1 LFAAGSEAAMI
12 EERAKKIKLL
22 ILDLD
27 GVLTDGRIIYDNFG
41 DEFKC
46 FNVQDGLGFSLLH
59 TSEIKAV
66 IITAKKSKSVLRR
79 AREMGVV
86 KVYQNVW
93 QKLKIYER
101 ILKKFKF
108 EDSEVCF
115 IGDDLI
121 DIPILKRVGLAVA
134 VANGVQEVKDCAHY
148 VTQREGGKGAAREVI
163 EFILKSQ
170 NLWSELI
177 EKHINIRGD

>member
-1 LFAAGSEAAMI
+1 ML

-22 ILDLD
+22 ILDVD

-59 TSEIKAV
+59 ASGIKTA
-66 IITAKKSKSVLRR
+66 IITAKKSKPVLRR

-86 KVYQNVW
+86 KVYQNAW
-93 QKLKIYER
+93 QKLKVYHR
-101 ILKKFKF
+101 LLKKFKLR
-108 EDSEVCF
+108 DCEVCF

-121 DIPILKRVGLAVA
+121 DVPILKRVGLAVA
-134 VANGVQEVKDCAHY
+134 VANGVKEVKDCAHY
-148 VTQREGGKGAAREVI
+148 VTKKEGGKGAAREVI
-163 EFILKSQ
+163 ELILKSQ
-170 NLWSELI
+170 NLWDGLL
-177 EKHINIRGD
+177 EKYLSA

>member
-1 LFAAGSEAAMI
+1 MI

-22 ILDLD
+22 ILDVD

-46 FNVQDGLGFSLLH
+46 FNVQDGLGFALLH
-59 TSEIKAV
+59 ASGIKAV
-66 IITAKKSKSVLRR
+66 IITAKRSKPVLRR

-86 KVYQNVW
+86 KVYQNAW
-93 QKLKIYER
+93 QKLKVYNH
-101 ILKKFKF
+101 ILNKFKLLD
-108 EDSEVCF
+108 EEVCF

-121 DIPILKRVGLAVA
+121 DAPIMKRVGLAVA
-134 VANGVQEVKDCAHY
+134 VANAVEEVKNCAHY
-148 VTQREGGKGAAREVI
+148 FTRKEGGRGAVREVI

-170 NLWSELI
+170 NRWSELI
-177 EKHINIRGD
+177 ERHIRGS

>member
-1 LFAAGSEAAMI
+1 MV

-22 ILDLD
+22 ISDVD

-46 FNVQDGLGFSLLH
+46 FNVQDGLGFALLH
-59 TSEIKAV
+59 ASGIKAV
-66 IITAKKSKSVLRR
+66 IITAKSSKAVLKR

-93 QKLKIYER
+93 QKLKVYR
-101 ILKKFKF
+101 GLLKKFKLQ
-108 EDSEVCF
+108 DCEVCF

-121 DIPILKRVGLAVA
+121 DLPILKKVGLAVA
-134 VANGVQEVKDCAHY
+134 VANAVQEVKNCAHY
-148 VTQREGGKGAAREVI
+148 LTRKKGGQGAVREVI
-163 EFILKSQ
+163 ELILKSQ
-170 NLWSELI
+170 NLWEGLMDKYI
-177 EKHINIRGD
+177 KED